1 MNIRKA
7 ERKQAKI
14 KLAIQGPSGSGK
26 TYSSLLL
33 AKGLVGSLD
42 KVCIIDTEAGSSDLY
57 ANLGDYNIIPV
68 SSPYTPEKYIQAIEL
83 AETSE
88 MKVIIIDSLSHGWE
102 NLLDFH
108 AGLTGNSFANW
119 SKVTPR
125 QNALLTKILSST
137 SHIIATLRVKQDYV
151 LNDKGNG
158 KLVPEKIGLKPI
170 QRDGVDYEFTIV
182 FDLDNKHLTSCSKD
196 RTGLFIDKPEFKI
209 TEATGTLINDWCLQ
223 GVNKDEVILKIKSAD
238 NLQELT
244 TVYTTYKDY
253 FPELLLQFTDRKKA
267 ISSKLLTFKHSSN
280 GSTNS

>member
-14 KLAIQGPSGSGK
+14 KMALQGPSGSGK

-33 AKGLVGSLD
+33 ALGLVGSLE
-42 KVCIIDTEAGSSDLY
+42 KVCVVDTEAGSSDLY
-57 ANLGDYNIIPV
+57 ANLGSYNIIPV

-83 AETSE
+83 AEAE
-88 MKVIIIDSLSHGWE
+88 NMEVIIIDSLSHGWE
-102 NLLDFH
+102 NLIDFH
-108 AGLTGNSFANW
+108 AGLSGNTFANW

-125 QNALLTKILSST
+125 QNSLFSKILGST

-158 KLVPEKIGLKPI
+158 KLTVEKLGLKPI

-182 FDLDNKHLTSCSKD
+182 FDLDIRHHASCSKD

-209 TEATGTLINDWCLQ
+209 TADTGKQIIDWCLQ
-223 GVNKDEVILKIKSAD
+223 GVNKEEVISKINSAS
-238 NLQELT
+238 NLQDLT
-244 TVYTTYKDY
+244 KVFTEYKDY
-253 FPELLLQFTDRKKA
+253 FPELLSQFTDKKKT
-267 ISSKLLTFKHSSN
+267 ITNKLLTFKSSAN
-280 GSTNS
+280 GSPNS

>member
-26 TYSSLLL
+26 TYSSLLI
-33 AKGLVGSLD
+33 AKGLLGALN

-57 ANLGDYNIIPV
+57 ANLGDYSIIPV
-68 SSPYTPEKYIQAIEL
+68 NSPYTPEKYIQAIEI
-83 AETSE
+83 AEAE
-88 MKVIIIDSLSHGWE
+88 HMEVIIIDSLSHGWE

-108 AGLTGNSFANW
+108 AGLSGNSFANW

-125 QNALLTKILSST
+125 QNNLFTKILSST

-158 KLVPEKIGLKPI
+158 KLVPEKMGLKPI
-170 QRDGVDYEFTIV
+170 QRDGVDYEFTLV
-182 FDLDNKHLTSCSKD
+182 FDLDVKHQTTCSKD

-209 TEATGTLINDWCLQ
+209 TEQTGEQIRDWCLM
-223 GVNKDEVILKIKSAD
+223 GVNKEAVISKIQASN
-238 NLQELT
+238 NLQDLT
-244 TVYTTYKDY
+244 KVYTAYKDY
-253 FPELLLQFTDRKKA
+253 FPELLSQFTERKQA
-267 ISSKLLTFKHSSN
+267 ITSRLLTFKSSAN
-280 GSTNS
+280 GSPTT

>member
-14 KLAIQGPSGSGK
+14 KLALQGPSGSGK

-33 AKGLVGSLD
+33 ALGLVGNLD

-57 ANLGDYNIIPV
+57 AHLGSYNIIPV

-83 AETSE
+83 AESE
-88 MKVIIIDSLSHGWE
+88 NMEVIIIDSLSHGWE
-102 NLLDFH
+102 NLIDFH
-108 AGLTGNSFANW
+108 ARLSGNSFTNW

-125 QNALLTKILSST
+125 QNALFTKILSST

-182 FDLDNKHLTSCSKD
+182 FDLNIKHHATCSKD
-196 RTGLFIDKPEFKI
+196 RTGLFIDKPDFKI
-209 TEATGTLINDWCLQ
+209 TSDTGKQIIEWCLQ
-223 GVNKDEVILKIKSAD
+223 GIKQEEVINKIQAST
-238 NLQELT
+238 NLQDLT
-244 TVYTTYKDY
+244 TVYTEYKDY
-253 FPELLLQFTDRKKA
+253 FPELLAQFTERKKA
-267 ISSKLLTFKHSSN
+267 IINKLLTFKSSSN
-280 GSTNS
+280 GSPNN